1 MKQPSENQES
11 APGSLHELVG
21 NKWFVDLVERFYQG
35 IESDPLL
42 RPMYPEDLTDSKKWL
57 TLFLQQYWG
66 GQHKY
71 QELRGHPQLRMRHM
85 PFEIGSAES
94 IAWMKHMTFAVK
106 QGELPLEIE
115 ENVLEYFAKTAEHM
129 INKNETGLIL

>member
-1 MKQPSENQES
+1 MNQFSNQENNTQT
-11 APGSLHELVG
+11 LHSLVG
-21 NKWFVDLVERFYQG
+21 DQWFVDLVERFYEG
-35 IESDPLL
+35 VSSDPVLC
-42 RPMYPEDLTDSKKWL
+42 PMYPEDLTDSKKWL

-66 GQHKY
+66 GSREY
-71 QELRGHPQLRMRHM
+71 EGLRGHPQLRMRHM
-85 PFEIGSAES
+85 PFEISSAES